1 MEKTWAVAESWMP
14 SLQVCERGEGCRL
27 MLSGLTHGDGSTLQD
42 AADDLVA
49 RLLDMATVVRTCSLG
64 FSSELPPPDARLL
77 DFLWEVGER
86 AARGEDVRELA
97 LGPVALADA

>member
-1 MEKTWAVAESWMP
+1 MAESWVP
-14 SLQVCERGEGCRL
+14 SLHVCERDGGCRL
-27 MLSGLTHGDGSTLQD
+27 MLSGLTHGDGCTLLE

-49 RLLDMATVVRTCSLG
+49 RLLDMATVVRTCSFG
-64 FSSELPPPDARLL
+64 FSRELPPPDARLL

-97 LGPVALADA
+97 IGPVALSDA